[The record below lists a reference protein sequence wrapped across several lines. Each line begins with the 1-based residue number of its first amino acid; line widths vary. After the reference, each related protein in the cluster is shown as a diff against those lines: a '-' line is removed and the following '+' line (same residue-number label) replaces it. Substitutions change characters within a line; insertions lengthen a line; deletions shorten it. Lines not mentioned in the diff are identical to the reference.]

1 MKKNFLL
8 FQFFLFTFT
17 LEAQLSIESVL
28 SVPFPT
34 NLEASADGKNI
45 AWVFNNQGERN
56 IFLATAPAFSVK
68 QLTQYKADEGIDL
81 NNLAFTPD
89 GNQLVFV
96 RGNTNNSRGE
106 AANPAMLDA
115 STERILYILNKDGSG
130 LRKIGPG
137 FYPKISPDGKT
148 LAYLNGGQ
156 VWSVSLSDSSNKPA
170 KLFQSRGG
178 QSQIRWSPDGNKIVF
193 TSGRGDHSFIGIYSF
208 SNKSFDFID
217 PSIDLDDEPAW
228 SPDGNHIIF
237 RRRPNVR
244 ISLPFTPKREGFPWS
259 IRLYD
264 LKTKTTKQVWRA
276 DEGKGSV
283 SANEIPVVDNQL
295 LWAAGNQ
302 IIFPWE
308 KNGWQ
313 QLYALDL
320 ATGKTKHLTPGEGE
334 VENVTMSKDL
344 QTVFYTTNISDID
357 RRHIWQVDVKTG
369 ISRQISKT
377 KNSEWSPVQT
387 ENGLAVL
394 YATAEK
400 PAWPALLSL
409 NGAVTDLAKDMFP
422 AAFPQSAMV
431 TPQAIMITATDG
443 MKIPAQIFLPANHKP
458 GEKHPALI
466 FTHGGSRRQMLL
478 TFNYGQYYSHAYAL
492 NQYFA
497 NKGYVVISLNYRS
510 GIGYGM
516 EFREALNYGAQGASE
531 YFDLAGAGLYL
542 RSRDDVDG
550 NKIALWGGS
559 YGGYLTAHGL
569 ARASDLFAAGVDIHG
584 VHDWNEGIRN
594 FVSTYNPEKL
604 KAFAELAFQS
614 SPEYYIAGWKSPVLF
629 IHGDDDRN
637 VNFNETVRLAEL
649 LRERKVYF
657 EQLVF
662 PDEVHSFLLHKNW
675 VKAYEAS
682 FEFINRQF
690 SKK

>member
-1 MKKNFLL
+1 MKKIFPLVLL
-8 FQFFLFTFT
+8 FVFSNFAKSQI
-17 LEAQLSIESVL
+17 SIESVL
-28 SVPFPT
+28 SAPFPT
-34 NLEASADGKNI
+34 SLVSSADGKNI
-45 AWVFNNQGERN
+45 AWVFNDRGERN
-56 IFLATAPAFSVK
+56 IFLAISPSFTAK
-68 QLTQYKADEGIDL
+68 KITTYKGDEGIDL
-81 NNLAFTPD
+81 NSLSFTPD
-89 GNQLVFV
+89 GNKLIFL

-106 AANPAMLDA
+106 AANPALIQAATD
-115 STERILYILNKDGSG
+115 RVLYIIYTDGTG

-137 FYPKISPDGKT
+137 SYPKISPDGKK

-156 VWSVSLSDSSNKPA
+156 VWTASLSDTTLKPE
-170 KLFQSRGG
+170 KLFQSRGS
-178 QSQIRWSPDGNKIVF
+178 QSQVRWSPDGTKIVF
-193 TSGRGDHSFIGIYSF
+193 TSGRGDHSFIGIYDLSK
-208 SNKSFDFID
+208 KSIAYVD
-217 PSIDLDDEPAW
+217 PSIDLDDEPAF
-228 SPDGNHIIF
+228 SPDGQQMVF
-237 RRRPNVR
+237 RRRPNVK
-244 ISLPFTPKREGFPWS
+244 ISLPFMPKREGFPWS
-259 IRLYD
+259 IRLHD
-264 LKTKTTKQVWRA
+264 LKTGMTKEVWKA

-295 LWAAGNQ
+295 IWAAGNK

-313 QLYALDL
+313 QLYVLDPVS
-320 ATGKTKHLTPGEGE
+320 GKTKHFTPGEGE
-334 VENVTMSKDL
+334 VENVTISKNL
-344 QTVFYTTNISDID
+344 QTVYYTTNIADID
-357 RRHIWQVDVKTG
+357 RRHIWKADVSTG
-369 ISRQISKT
+369 TAVQISKT
-377 KNSEWSPVQT
+377 NNIEWSPVQT
-387 ENGLAVL
+387 ENGLAVIHSS
-394 YATAEK
+394 AQR
-400 PAWPALLSL
+400 PAWPALLSE
-409 NGAVTDLAKDMFP
+409 NGVVTDLGKEFFP
-422 AAFPQSAMV
+422 ENFPVTSMV
-431 TPQAIMITATDG
+431 IPQAIIITATDG

-478 TFNYGQYYSHAYAL
+478 GFNYGQYYSNAYAL

-531 YFDLAGAGLYL
+531 YFDLAGTGLYL
-542 RSRDDVDG
+542 KSRDDVDG

-569 ARASDLFAAGVDIHG
+569 ARASDLFACGVDIHG

-594 FVSTYNPEKL
+594 FVTSYNPEKL
-604 KAFAELAFQS
+604 KAFAEMAFQS
-614 SPEYYIAGWKSPVLF
+614 SPEYYIDGWKSPVLF

-637 VNFNETVRLAEL
+637 VNFTETVRLAEM

-690 SKK
+690 KR